1 MFSSPALAPLQSRDF
16 RFLLIGFAIGQMLM
30 PLQFF
35 TQILWVQENAPRDI
49 WLILVAMIGAARGV
63 GALVFGL
70 FGGALADRFDRR
82 KLLMTTQALLI
93 MTTIIIGTLMLA
105 GIQGPLAFGFFYLL
119 TFLAAGLQAI
129 DAPTRLAIVPDL
141 LGPDRVAA
149 GMALNQ
155 AAGQL
160 AMPMALLSM
169 GLIVTTLGFGGAYIF
184 SAVGHLVAII
194 CLAFMVYQPAAS
206 QQTGS
211 QDGYGIGRAL
221 GDIREGIRYTRA
233 SPLVLWVILL
243 IVAMM
248 AFGFPATANIGP
260 TWITTVIGVSVT
272 NVGYVAMTWGI
283 GAFVGAVVMTRFSNF
298 EKRGQIIAFGAGL
311 FAVSFVV
318 FVAEP
323 TVLNAT
329 LGNFGLGAGMTIT
342 MISSAVLI
350 QHVVPNE
357 IRGRIMSLL
366 QLNMGCAQ
374 LMTLPVAALGQWIA
388 LTTLFPA
395 MALTTLVIIAAI
407 LLFRPEI
414 RRATVAPGA

>member
-1 MFSSPALAPLQSRDF
+1 
-16 RFLLIGFAIGQMLM
+16 
-30 PLQFF
+30 
-35 TQILWVQENAPRDI
+35 
-49 WLILVAMIGAARGV
+49 
-63 GALVFGL
+63 
-70 FGGALADRFDRR
+70 
-82 KLLMTTQALLI
+82 
-93 MTTIIIGTLMLA
+93 
-105 GIQGPLAFGFFYLL
+105 
-119 TFLAAGLQAI
+119 
-129 DAPTRLAIVPDL
+129 
-141 LGPDRVAA
+141 
-149 GMALNQ
+149 
-155 AAGQL
+155 
-160 AMPMALLSM
+160 
-169 GLIVTTLGFGGAYIF
+169 
-184 SAVGHLVAII
+184 
-194 CLAFMVYQPAAS
+194 
-206 QQTGS
+206 
-211 QDGYGIGRAL
+211 
-221 GDIREGIRYTRA
+221 
-233 SPLVLWVILL
+233 
-243 IVAMM
+243 
-248 AFGFPATANIGP
+248 
-260 TWITTVIGVSVT
+260 
-272 NVGYVAMTWGI
+272 MTWGI
-283 GAFVGAVVMTRFSNF
+283 GAVVGAVVMTRFSNF

-342 MISSAVLI
+342 MVSSAVLI